1 MNYAAARMNMV
12 EGQLRTNKVTDD
24 AVLSAFLAVP
34 RERFVTNVLSSSA
47 YVDDDLPIGNDRYLM
62 EPMVF
67 ARLLQL
73 AAITPADNVLEIGS
87 GTGYGTAVLARLA
100 GKVVAVEQDPVL
112 AAQARD
118 RLRELGV
125 IHIETIAGRHAAG
138 HSAGAPYDVIVIE
151 GAVQAIPDAIAAQL
165 AEGGRLVA
173 VLARESGMGQAMLMT
188 RVNGLLSH
196 LPEFDAAV
204 PLLPGFERGPS
215 FVF

>member
-1 MNYAAARMNMV
+1 MV

-24 AVLSAFLAVP
+24 AVLSAFLTVP
-34 RERFVTNVLSSSA
+34 RERFVTTVLSSSA
-47 YVDDDLPIGNDRYLM
+47 YVDDDLPIGNNRYLM

-73 AAITPADNVLEIGS
+73 AAITAEDKVLDIGS
-87 GTGYGTAVLARLA
+87 GTGYGAAVLARLA
-100 GKVVAVEQDPVL
+100 GSVVAVEQDPEL
-112 AAQARD
+112 AAQARA
-118 RLRELGV
+118 RLQELGV
-125 IHIETIAGRHAAG
+125 IHVETIVGKHADG
-138 HSAGAPYDVIVIE
+138 HPAGAPYDVIVIE
-151 GAVQAIPDAIAAQL
+151 GAVEAIPEAISKQL

-173 VLARESGMGQAMLMT
+173 TVARKSGMGQAMLMT

-204 PLLPGFERGPS
+204 PLLPGFERRPV